1 MLDVNNPP
9 ENHSH
14 RALVRFYAMVQDT
27 SLSPEFYLA
36 MHRNGCCGGW
46 GIMHPDES
54 DQYDPNQLQE
64 CSNIWATSI
73 PGTASWTIPMS
84 GMASDTY
91 LMKAE
96 MGISVAR

>member
-1 MLDVNNPP
+1 
-9 ENHSH
+9 
-14 RALVRFYAMVQDT
+14 
-27 SLSPEFYLA
+27 
-36 MHRNGCCGGW
+36 
-46 GIMHPDES
+46 MHPDES